1 MRYRTLGKTELNVSL
16 LSFGSGGP
24 SKLGQ
29 NTGLSGKEQNDLIKR
44 VMDLGI
50 NFIDSSE
57 GYGES
62 EEILGK
68 GLEGISR
75 GSYFLATKS
84 MCRNRHGE
92 LRDPERL
99 SAAID
104 RSLKRLGTDYI
115 DIMQFHLLNKDDYDG
130 VVDTLYPVMDKARTA
145 GKIRFIGFSEQYKTE
160 PDHRTVTHALKVD
173 PDLWDT
179 VMLKYGI
186 LNQYAAKEALPL
198 AQKNNVGVINMAVI
212 REKLPNPKLLRE
224 QIKIWKEEGLLNPI
238 DLDDIDPLGW
248 LIKGGVKSVVDAGY
262 IFAGD
267 HPGVSTVLTGTSSV
281 SHLED
286 NARALNLLALPESDT
301 LKLRSIFGEIAVYI

>member
-1 MRYRTLGKTELNVSL
+1 MRYRTLGKTKLNVSL

-29 NTGLSGKEQNDLIKR
+29 NTGLSSHEQSDLIRR
-44 VMDLGI
+44 VLDLGI

-57 GYGES
+57 GYGDS

-68 GLEGISR
+68 GLGGIPR
-75 GSYFLATKS
+75 DSYFLATKG
-84 MCRNRHGE
+84 MCRDRRGE
-92 LRDPERL
+92 LRDPKRF

-104 RSLKRLGTDYI
+104 KSLKRLGTDYI

-130 VVDTLYPVMDKARTA
+130 VVETLYPVMDKARTE

-160 PDHRTVTHALKVD
+160 PDHRTVTHALKIH
-173 PDLWDT
+173 PHLWDT

-198 AQKNNVGVINMAVI
+198 ARENNVGIINMAVI
-212 REKLPNPKLLRE
+212 REKLPNPKLLSD
-224 QIKIWKEEGLLNPI
+224 QIKTWKNEGLI
-238 DLDDIDPLGW
+238 DHNSLDDSNPLDW
-248 LIKGGVKSVVDAGY
+248 LIKGEIRSVVDAGY
-262 IFAGD
+262 IFASE
-267 HPGVSTVLTGTSSV
+267 HPDVSTVLTGTSSV

-286 NARALNLLALPESDT
+286 NVRALNLENLPASDT
-301 LKLRSIFGEIAVYI
+301 QKLKCLFGEIAVYI